1 MEYAPNDPQYL
12 DVQCKVLKWHE
23 MGRLSQVP
31 AHVESLHVHQIKR
44 RNHSN
49 EFSTHFQIE
58 VRSSL
63 SGDTQVIWVNSPE
76 ELAQFFTNEEVD
88 LITGQEVTVLY
99 GPDLPAVKPE
109 LPLWRRHCDAL
120 KAGRF
125 VVAAACRLDKV
136 ILVGVRHFDPVMAT
150 QLDAIREDRIIEAEQ
165 LGKAEQ
171 GFIDQFGI
179 FMNRKE
185 AYQVALR
192 AGQLN
197 QRRCQSSDGDT
208 LFSED
213 LY

>member
-1 MEYAPNDPQYL
+1 MEHTPNDSQYL
-12 DVQCKVLKWHE
+12 DAQCKVLRWHE
-23 MGRLSQVP
+23 MGRLPWVP
-31 AHVESLHVHQIKR
+31 AHIESLQVHQIKR
-44 RNHSN
+44 RNHH
-49 EFSTHFQIE
+49 EGFSTHFQIE
-58 VRSSL
+58 VRTSL
-63 SGDTQVIWVNSPE
+63 SSETQVVWVNAD
-76 ELAQFFTNEEVD
+76 ELPHFFNSEEVA
-88 LITGQEVTVLY
+88 LIAGQEITVLY
-99 GPDLPAVKPE
+99 GPDLPAVEPE
-109 LPLWRRHCDAL
+109 LPLWRRHCEAL

-150 QLDAIREDRIIEAEQ
+150 QLDAIREDRIIEAER

-197 QRRCQSSDGDT
+197 NRRSQSSDGDT